1 MTREE
6 VKKQLA
12 KNPLAWTR
20 ETLERFGHE
29 YLKAEIK
36 RGELHAEYRIFYDY
50 ERLELKRVSLYFMV
64 IDSYG
69 EGGECVVRKFDN
81 FPTLEEV
88 KEKAEAHRLDL
99 LCQLLC
105 IKD

>member
-36 RGELHAEYRIFYDY
+36 RG
-50 ERLELKRVSLYFMV
+50 
-64 IDSYG
+64 
-69 EGGECVVRKFDN
+69 
-81 FPTLEEV
+81 
-88 KEKAEAHRLDL
+88 
-99 LCQLLC
+99 
-105 IKD
+105 